1 VTGYNTMHN
10 GPDRGRRLNI
20 GALEAGCG
28 WETLNSQQL
37 QGIDHICDAR
47 DLSIFP
53 DNSFVALY
61 ASHVLEHFDYRD
73 ELLAVLKEWYRVL
86 SPEGRLFISVP
97 DMDVLCRMYCD
108 RVHFDANDRY
118 RIMRMILGGHS
129 DQYDY
134 HNVAY
139 NEELL
144 AHYLSE
150 AGFSGIT
157 RQGEFGLF
165 DDTSSMRFH
174 GELIS
179 LNLIAEKPVKVT
191 DNQPSYS
198 NNMGIAE
205 PAAKIDDNLCH
216 CSFSITRD
224 GRTYP
229 FKYLF
234 DTSQPT
240 QRNLA
245 AHLLNGTL
253 YEPEVSLVLMQI
265 LQDGDGFVDVGAN
278 AGFFTVIAARLV
290 GASGR
295 VHAFEPE
302 ASNFQRLKQNIIL
315 NDLGNVGLHEAAV
328 GDQNAET
335 ELYINSDN
343 DGGHALWNPGAHSF
357 NQLSRD
363 RVILQKTSLVTLDAV
378 LGSLPEAGPR
388 VKAIKIDAE
397 GYEQHVLLG
406 ALETIRNH
414 RVPFILAEINR
425 FALHQAGA
433 DELSFRRVL
442 HHLGYDAYL
451 AEIDERD
458 SSIHF
463 MEMPLHFLPCPD
475 NHETVYNMV
484 FCLSGE
490 LERYGLM
497 S

>member
-1 VTGYNTMHN
+1 MTT
-10 GPDRGRRLNI
+10 RRLHI
-20 GALEAGCG
+20 GALHSTPG
-28 WETLNSQQL
+28 WESLNSQPL
-37 QGIDHICDAR
+37 AGIDHVCNAG
-47 DLSIFP
+47 DLTCFA
-53 DNSFVALY
+53 DGTFAELY
-61 ASHVLEHFDYRD
+61 ASHILEHFDYRD
-73 ELLAVLKEWYRVL
+73 EFAAVLAEWFRVL
-86 SPEGRLFISVP
+86 APGGRLFVSVP
-97 DMDVLCRMYCD
+97 DMDIICRMYCD
-108 RVHFDANDRY
+108 RVRFDCNDRY
-118 RIMRMILGGHS
+118 MLMRMILGAHS

-134 HNVAY
+134 HHAAY

-144 AHYLSE
+144 VHYLSA
-150 AGFSGIT
+150 AGFSEIT
-157 RQGEFGLF
+157 RQEEFGLF

-179 LNLIAEKPVKVT
+179 LNLTAEKPLPAT
-191 DNQPSYS
+191 RGERLPANSRAADTATH
-198 NNMGIAE
+198 GAE
-205 PAAKIDDNLCH
+205 DSIRH
-216 CSFSITRD
+216 VSFSITRN

-229 FKYLF
+229 FEYLF

-253 YEPEVSLVLMQI
+253 YEPEVSLVLMRI

-290 GASGR
+290 GAGGV

-302 ASNFQRLKQNIIL
+302 ASNFQRLKHNVVL
-315 NDLGNVGLHEAAV
+315 NGLDNVELHEVAV
-328 GDQNAET
+328 GDQNVET

-357 NQLSRD
+357 NQRSRD
-363 RVILQKTSLVTLDAV
+363 MVILQKTSMVTLDAV
-378 LGSLPEAGPR
+378 LGSFADAGPM

-397 GYEQHVLLG
+397 GYEQHVLSG
-406 ALETIRNH
+406 ALETLRHH
-414 RVPFILAEINR
+414 RVPFILAEMNR

-433 DELSFRRVL
+433 DELSFRRIL
-442 HHLGYDAYL
+442 HRLGYAAYL
-451 AEIDERD
+451 VEIDERD
-458 SSIHF
+458 SAINF
-463 MEMPLHFLPCPD
+463 MEMPLHFIPSPD
-475 NHETVYNMV
+475 NPETVYNMV